1 MDNTSLL
8 SEGLNLML
16 FGVGFV
22 FVFLTLLVFATSV
35 MSWFVIK
42 LEKKVGVL
50 PEDGV
55 PSPTAVINTD
65 KHTASPQSTSTDSN
79 ENSHLIPILSAAI
92 HKFRSKK

>member
-1 MDNTSLL
+1 MDNSTLL

-22 FVFLTLLVFATSV
+22 FVFLTLLVFATSA
-35 MSWFVIK
+35 MSWLVIK

-50 PEDGV
+50 PEDGI
-55 PSPTAVINTD
+55 PSPTAVINKEKQAT
-65 KHTASPQSTSTDSN
+65 QSTSTDTDN
-79 ENSHLIPILSAAI
+79 NAHLIPILSAAI

>member
-1 MDNTSLL
+1 MDNTTLL
-8 SEGLNLML
+8 SEGLNLMI

-22 FVFLTLLVFATSV
+22 FVFLTLLVFATSA
-35 MSWFVIK
+35 MSWFIIK

-50 PEDGV
+50 PEEGI
-55 PSPTAVINTD
+55 PSPTAVINSAT
-65 KHTASPQSTSTDSN
+65 PQSTSNDTN